1 MNKPIV
7 HLIALTCT
15 VVVML
20 ADSGQA
26 QDTNYWS
33 LQYGTR
39 SELLTG
45 ATTGS
50 LMGLS
55 NTYYNPGGLSL
66 IKDPTLILS
75 TLAFALENITAENSL
90 GTDVDLVSN
99 RIASLPSFFA
109 GRLDF
114 DSSRRHQFAYSF
126 LTRQEMKLRVD
137 GKLIESYEPPGGGG
151 SVSSFAGEGF
161 FSQDLSEVWG
171 GLTWSHRPR
180 TKFGIGITQYVAI
193 RSQTTRRQTIAQVV
207 QETGESAALISLDEF
222 SYNHWR
228 LLWKLGMAVDL
239 EPLTLGLTVTTPSLG
254 LFGSGSSFINAS
266 LLGVDLD
273 DDGTEDPFLAS
284 NYQKDLSS
292 HYQSPWAVA
301 AGASY
306 LFNHTT
312 LHLSA
317 EWFNAVK
324 NFTVVAA
331 EDFRSQTSGLVIRSS
346 AEHELKSVVNFGL
359 GIEQNITEKFSLTGS
374 FATDYSA
381 RSPGSD
387 ISISSWDIYHITA
400 GSRFYVKGFELTLG
414 VEHAFGSSLTLTQAN
429 FNPDNPSD
437 VLDEERTTATR
448 YGRWE
453 FMVGFSYGF
462 LDGAE
467 KN

>member
-1 MNKPIV
+1 MNKPVMHIF
-7 HLIALTCT
+7 ALTCT

-20 ADSGQA
+20 AGSGQA

-90 GTDVDLVSN
+90 GANVDLVSN

-126 LTRQEMKLRVD
+126 LTRQEMKLRLD
-137 GKLIESYEPPGGGG
+137 GKLIEPYEPPGGGG
-151 SVSSFAGEGF
+151 SGSSFAGEGF
-161 FSQDLSEVWG
+161 FSQDLSETWG

-180 TKFGIGITQYVAI
+180 TKVGIGITQYVAI

-207 QETGESAALISLDEF
+207 QETGEGAALISIDEF

-228 LLWKLGMAVDL
+228 LLWKLGLAVDL
-239 EPLTLGLTVTTPSLG
+239 EPLTFGLTVTTPSVG

-266 LLGVDLD
+266 LVGVDLD
-273 DDGTEDPFLAS
+273 EDGTEDSILAS

-292 HYQSPWAVA
+292 HYTSSWAVA
-301 AGASY
+301 TGASY
-306 LFNHTT
+306 RLNRTT
-312 LHLSA
+312 LYLNA

-324 NFTVVAA
+324 NFTVLAA
-331 EDFRSQTSGLVIRSS
+331 EDFRSQTTGSLISNG
-346 AEHELKSVVNFGL
+346 AAHELKSVVNFGL
-359 GIEQNITEKFSLTGS
+359 GVEQNITEKFSLTGS

-387 ISISSWDIYHITA
+387 ISVSSWDIYHITA

-414 VEHAFGSSLTLTQAN
+414 IERAFGSSPIASLAN
-429 FNPDNPSD
+429 FNPDSPSD
-437 VLDEERTTATR
+437 VLDEEQTTRAK

-453 FMVGFSYGF
+453 FMLGFSYG
-462 LDGAE
+462 LLGGTE
-467 KN
+467 QN